1 MRIFNAKSQEQNTFY
16 TGETLILRIDY
27 FAHEPIPSPTIGVAI
42 HRQDGVHITGP
53 NSTFAGMDLGVV
65 EGPGTVIYTI
75 PYLALLEGLYSF
87 TVATVN
93 QEDTV
98 IYDYHDRLYAFRVN
112 NHGENVSERYG
123 LMTMRGE
130 WKRI

>member
-1 MRIFNAKSQEQNTFY
+1 M
-16 TGETLILRIDY
+16 L
-27 FAHEPIPSPTIGVAI
+27 
-42 HRQDGVHITGP
+42 
-53 NSTFAGMDLGVV
+53 
-65 EGPGTVIYTI
+65 YTI

-93 QEDTV
+93 QEDTI

-130 WKRI
+130 WKKVLNPLLPIIMKARNGVQGRTKFTKSFKRLGGKAQSSIYYLAAADSSWQATYSSAR